1 MIIEIDSRS
10 EEPIYMQL
18 RKQIIIG
25 IARGELKPNEQLP
38 TVRQFADELGV
49 NTMTVSKGYQQL
61 REEGYLI
68 TDRRK
73 GTLVASLPV
82 TSKKTDEEQLTLVLA
97 ELYLSEPD
105 EKAIQEKVKKIV
117 TSFGKEEGGCSNL
130 FCCLY

>member
-1 MIIEIDSRS
+1 MILEIDPHS
-10 EEPIYMQL
+10 EEPIYLQL

-25 IARGELKPNEQLP
+25 IAQGELKPGEQLP

-73 GTLVASLPV
+73 GTLVAPLPV
-82 TSKKTDEEQLTLVLA
+82 SSKKTSVENLTLLLA
-97 ELYLSEPD
+97 ELYLSEPN
-105 EKAIQEKVKKIV
+105 EKAVQERVQKIL
-117 TSFGKEEGGCSNL
+117 TSFGKDDV
-130 FCCLY
+130 

>member
-1 MIIEIDSRS
+1 MILEIDPHS
-10 EEPIYMQL
+10 EEPIYLQL

-61 REEGYLI
+61 REDGYLI

-73 GTLVASLPV
+73 GTLVAPLPV
-82 TSKKTDEEQLTLVLA
+82 TATEKNEENLTLLLA
-97 ELYLSEPD
+97 ELYLAEPD
-105 EKAIQEKVKKIV
+105 EKAIQKKVQQILS
-117 TSFGKEEGGCSNL
+117 SFRKEDA
-130 FCCLY
+130 

>member
-1 MIIEIDSRS
+1 MILEIDPHS
-10 EEPIYMQL
+10 EEPIYLQL

-25 IARGELKPNEQLP
+25 IARGDLKPNEQLP

-73 GTLVASLPV
+73 GTLVAPLPV
-82 TSKKTDEEQLTLVLA
+82 TSKKTNEENLTLLLA
-97 ELYLSEPD
+97 ELYLADPD
-105 EKAIQEKVKKIV
+105 EETVQEKVQR
-117 TSFGKEEGGCSNL
+117 F
-130 FCCLY
+130 

>member
-1 MIIEIDSRS
+1 MILEIDPHS
-10 EEPIYMQL
+10 EEAIYLQL

-25 IARGELKPNEQLP
+25 IAQGELKPGEQLP

-73 GTLVASLPV
+73 GTLVAPLPV
-82 TSKKTDEEQLTLVLA
+82 SSKKTSVENLTLLLA
-97 ELYLSEPD
+97 ELYLSEPN
-105 EKAIQEKVKKIV
+105 EKAVQEKVQKIL
-117 TSFGKEEGGCSNL
+117 TSFGKDDV
-130 FCCLY
+130 

>member
-1 MIIEIDSRS
+1 MILEINPHS
-10 EEPIYMQL
+10 EEPIYLQL

-25 IARGELKPNEQLP
+25 IAQGELKPGEQLP

-73 GTLVASLPV
+73 GTLVAPLPV
-82 TSKKTDEEQLTLVLA
+82 SSKKTSVENLTLLLA
-97 ELYLSEPD
+97 ELYLSEPN
-105 EKAIQEKVKKIV
+105 EKAVQEKVQKIL
-117 TSFGKEEGGCSNL
+117 TSFGKDDV
-130 FCCLY
+130 

>member
-1 MIIEIDSRS
+1 MILEIDPHS
-10 EEPIYMQL
+10 EEPIYLQL

-73 GTLVASLPV
+73 GTLVAPLPV
-82 TSKKTDEEQLTLVLA
+82 TSKVTSEENLTLLLA
-97 ELYLSEPD
+97 ELYLSEPN
-105 EKAIQEKVKKIV
+105 EKSVQEKVHRIL
-117 TSFGKEEGGCSNL
+117 TSFRKDDA
-130 FCCLY
+130 

>member
-1 MIIEIDSRS
+1 MILEIDPHS
-10 EEPIYMQL
+10 EEPIYLQL

-73 GTLVASLPV
+73 GTLVAPLPV
-82 TSKKTDEEQLTLVLA
+82 TSKVTSEENLTLLLA
-97 ELYLSEPD
+97 ELYLSEPN
-105 EKAIQEKVKKIV
+105 EKAVQEKVHRIL
-117 TSFGKEEGGCSNL
+117 TSFRKDDA
-130 FCCLY
+130 

>member
-1 MIIEIDSRS
+1 MILEIDPHS
-10 EEPIYMQL
+10 EEPIYLQL

-73 GTLVASLPV
+73 GTFVAPLPV
-82 TSKKTDEEQLTLVLA
+82 SPKATSEENLTLLLA
-97 ELYLSEPD
+97 ELYLSEPN
-105 EKAIQEKVKKIV
+105 EKAVQEKVHRIL
-117 TSFGKEEGGCSNL
+117 TSFRKDDA
-130 FCCLY
+130 

>member
-1 MIIEIDSRS
+1 MILEIDPHS
-10 EEPIYMQL
+10 EEPIYLQL

-73 GTLVASLPV
+73 GTLVAPLPV
-82 TSKKTDEEQLTLVLA
+82 TTKQTSEEKLTLLLA
-97 ELYLSEPD
+97 ELYLAEPD
-105 EKAIQEKVKKIV
+105 ENAVQEKVQSIL
-117 TSFGKEEGGCSNL
+117 TSFRKDDV
-130 FCCLY
+130 

>member
-1 MIIEIDSRS
+1 MILEIDPHS
-10 EEPIYMQL
+10 EEPIYLQL

-73 GTLVASLPV
+73 GTLVAPLPV
-82 TSKKTDEEQLTLVLA
+82 TSKATSEENLTLLLA
-97 ELYLSEPD
+97 ELYLSEPN
-105 EKAIQEKVKKIV
+105 EKAVQEKVHRIL
-117 TSFGKEEGGCSNL
+117 TSFRKDDA
-130 FCCLY
+130 

>member
-10 EEPIYMQL
+10 EEPIYLQL

-82 TSKKTDEEQLTLVLA
+82 TSRKIDEEQLTLVLA

-105 EKAIQEKVKKIV
+105 EQAIQEKVKKIV
-117 TSFGKEEGGCSNL
+117 TSFGKE
-130 FCCLY
+130 

>member
-1 MIIEIDSRS
+1 MILEIDPHS
-10 EEPIYMQL
+10 EEPIYLQL

-73 GTLVASLPV
+73 GTLVAPLPV
-82 TSKKTDEEQLTLVLA
+82 TSKATSEENLTLLLA
-97 ELYLSEPD
+97 ELYLTEPNK
-105 EKAIQEKVKKIV
+105 KAVQEKVHRIL
-117 TSFGKEEGGCSNL
+117 TSFRKDDA
-130 FCCLY
+130 

>member
-1 MIIEIDSRS
+1 MILEIDPHS
-10 EEPIYMQL
+10 EESIYLQL

-73 GTLVASLPV
+73 GTLVAPLPV
-82 TSKKTDEEQLTLVLA
+82 TSKATSEENLTLLLA
-97 ELYLSEPD
+97 ELYLTEPN
-105 EKAIQEKVKKIV
+105 EKAVQEKVHRIL
-117 TSFGKEEGGCSNL
+117 TSFRKDDA
-130 FCCLY
+130 

>member
-1 MIIEIDSRS
+1 MILEIDPHS
-10 EEPIYMQL
+10 EEPIYLQL

-73 GTLVASLPV
+73 GTLVAPLPV
-82 TSKKTDEEQLTLVLA
+82 TSKKRFR
-97 ELYLSEPD
+97 
-105 EKAIQEKVKKIV
+105 KKF
-117 TSFGKEEGGCSNL
+117 TEF
-130 FCCLY
+130 

>member
-1 MIIEIDSRS
+1 MILEIDPRS
-10 EEPIYMQL
+10 EEPIYLQL

-73 GTLVASLPV
+73 GTLVAPLPV
-82 TSKKTDEEQLTLVLA
+82 TTRKTSEENLTLLLA
-97 ELYLSEPD
+97 ELYLAEPD
-105 EKAIQEKVKKIV
+105 ENAVQEKVQSIL
-117 TSFGKEEGGCSNL
+117 TSFRKDDV
-130 FCCLY
+130 

>member
-1 MIIEIDSRS
+1 MILEIDPHS
-10 EEPIYMQL
+10 EEPIYLQL

-73 GTLVASLPV
+73 GTLVAPLPV
-82 TSKKTDEEQLTLVLA
+82 TSKATSEENLTLLLA
-97 ELYLSEPD
+97 ELYLTEPN
-105 EKAIQEKVKKIV
+105 EKRFKRKFTE
-117 TSFGKEEGGCSNL
+117 F
-130 FCCLY
+130 

>member
-1 MIIEIDSRS
+1 MILEIDPHSD
-10 EEPIYMQL
+10 EAIYLQL

-25 IARGELKPNEQLP
+25 IAQGELKPGEQLP

-73 GTLVASLPV
+73 GTLVAPLPV
-82 TSKKTDEEQLTLVLA
+82 SSKKTSVENLTLLLA
-97 ELYLSEPD
+97 ELYLSEPN
-105 EKAIQEKVKKIV
+105 EKAVQKKVQKIL
-117 TSFGKEEGGCSNL
+117 TSFGKDDV
-130 FCCLY
+130 

>member
-10 EEPIYMQL
+10 EEPIYLQL

-49 NTMTVSKGYQQL
+49 NTMTVSKGYLQL

-105 EKAIQEKVKKIV
+105 EQAIQEKVKKIV
-117 TSFGKEEGGCSNL
+117 TSFGKE
-130 FCCLY
+130 